1 LAAGLFVLLLHGL
14 AIWAFTAEFRPKKSQ
29 PPPLV
34 VRVLLLPRLTAPPR
48 LPPPSLPRFAT
59 RPVIVPIVPQIA
71 IAPPPRDIFPP
82 TPTAQL
88 SQPPGPPSPPPQAAQ
103 PPPDYL
109 NRLVAHLNA
118 YKNYPYDARIRH
130 EQGTVRLHF
139 RMDRSGHV
147 LFYEVIGS
155 SGSVSLDDEAR
166 AMIRRAQPLPSPPAS
181 FPGDA
186 LDLVVPLVFSLH

>member
-1 LAAGLFVLLLHGL
+1 M
-14 AIWAFTAEFRPKKSQ
+14 
-29 PPPLV
+29 
-34 VRVLLLPRLTAPPR
+34 RVLLLPQVTAPPR
-48 LPPPSLPRFAT
+48 LPPPALPRFST

-71 IAPPPRDIFPP
+71 IAPPPRDVLALMPQ
-82 TPTAQL
+82 AQPSL
-88 SQPPGPPSPPPQAAQ
+88 PPGPSSPPSRAPQ

-109 NRLVAHLNA
+109 GRLVAHLNA

-155 SGSVSLDDEAR
+155 SGSASLDEEAR

-181 FPGDA
+181 FPGDD
-186 LDLVVPLVFSLH
+186 LDLIVPLVFSLH